1 MAPTSAYFHT
11 LLRPAV
17 LQILR
22 ATGYHVM
29 KPSVLDFVTQLAAAY
44 LERLCFL
51 TAKHAT
57 QNSHAPDGFTDEDEI
72 LFELNNGT
80 FIAPDGPFLN
90 PYSDYVPPPGV
101 PSPSVA
107 PPSVVDV
114 RMALQG
120 VGALLPERSQQ
131 VQDYLGNEDM
141 RGVEAFIAW
150 ATGPI
155 NKEIQRIALDGN
167 DEATD
172 YLDALIKK
180 HSKGVDD
187 TKLLGTL
194 LGRPIEQGE
203 VIIEGGGPTSIRQWR
218 ELRIKAAEKP
228 PPPPPENHNLAN
240 GDGEDSR
247 PGSSGLSSLADE
259 DVDMDLDIG
268 VSASNG
274 GGADVEM
281 DSSGL

>member
-1 MAPTSAYFHT
+1 MAPTPAYFQA

-22 ATGYHVM
+22 ATGYHAM

-44 LERLCFL
+44 LDRLCLL

-57 QNSHAPDGFTDEDEI
+57 LNSHALDGFADEDEI

-101 PSPSVA
+101 TSPSVA
-107 PPSVVDV
+107 TPSVVDV
-114 RMALQG
+114 RMALQE
-120 VGALLPERSQQ
+120 VGALLPEKSQQ
-131 VQDYLGNEDM
+131 EQDYLGIEDM

-150 ATGPI
+150 AMGPI

-167 DEATD
+167 DEAKD

-180 HSKGVDD
+180 HSKGADD
-187 TKLLGTL
+187 TKFLGTL

-203 VIIEGGGPTSIRQWR
+203 VAIEGGGPTSIREWEEIR
-218 ELRIKAAEKP
+218 KKAAERPTP
-228 PPPPPENHNLAN
+228 PPLENHNLVN

-268 VSASNG
+268 IGMGGVGNG
-274 GGADVEM
+274 VEM
-281 DSSGL
+281 DDSGA

>member
-1 MAPTSAYFHT
+1 MAPTPAYFQA

-22 ATGYHVM
+22 ATGYHAM

-44 LERLCFL
+44 LDRLCFL

-57 QNSHAPDGFTDEDEI
+57 LNSHALDGFTDEDEI

-101 PSPSVA
+101 TSPSVA
-107 PPSVVDV
+107 TPSVVDV
-114 RMALQG
+114 RMALQE
-120 VGALLPERSQQ
+120 VGALLPEKSQQ
-131 VQDYLGNEDM
+131 EQDYLGIEDM

-150 ATGPI
+150 AMGPI

-167 DEATD
+167 DEAKD
-172 YLDALIKK
+172 YLDGA
-180 HSKGVDD
+180 DD
-187 TKLLGTL
+187 TKFLGTL

-203 VIIEGGGPTSIRQWR
+203 VAIEGGGPTSIREWEEIR
-218 ELRIKAAEKP
+218 KKAAERPTP
-228 PPPPPENHNLAN
+228 PPLENHNLVN

-268 VSASNG
+268 IGMGGVENG
-274 GGADVEM
+274 VEM
-281 DSSGL
+281 DDLGA

>member
-1 MAPTSAYFHT
+1 MAPTPAYFHA
-11 LLRPAV
+11 LLRPAI

-22 ATGYHVM
+22 ATGYHAM

-44 LERLCFL
+44 LDRLCLL

-57 QNSHAPDGFTDEDEI
+57 QNSHALDGFTDEDDI

-90 PYSDYVPPPGV
+90 PYSDYIPPSGV
-101 PSPSVA
+101 TSPSVA
-107 PPSVVDV
+107 TPSVVDV
-114 RMALQG
+114 RMALQE
-120 VGALLPERSQQ
+120 VGALLPEKLQQ
-131 VQDYLGNEDM
+131 EQDYLGIEDM

-150 ATGPI
+150 AVGPI

-167 DEATD
+167 DEAKD
-172 YLDALIKK
+172 YLDGA
-180 HSKGVDD
+180 DD
-187 TKLLGTL
+187 TKFLGTL
-194 LGRPIEQGE
+194 LGRPVEQGE
-203 VIIEGGGPTSIRQWR
+203 VVVEGGGPISVKQWE
-218 ELRIKAAEKP
+218 ELRKQAAERP
-228 PPPPPENHNLAN
+228 PSPPLPPMENHSLLN

-268 VSASNG
+268 VEMG
-274 GGADVEM
+274 VE
-281 DSSGL
+281 GEGREWG